1 MQEGEENGGPTP
13 RRSGRQRRPN
23 INCQGALTI
32 TEAAVVCL
40 QMNGMGI
47 DDSSLSMQILVMLTS
62 SPTLISAS
70 EHPGENETHP
80 SGPEPGNQAE
90 QGHRSSRGNESYSSA
105 RPESGNQVE
114 EGRGSPPAEHTMGHL
129 GPSSMSASSLFA
141 NLFTDGGDDLER
153 LGPPE
158 GEPQNPD

>member
-23 INCQGALTI
+23 INRQGALTI
-32 TEAAVVCL
+32 TEAAVVRS

-47 DDSSLSMQILVMLTS
+47 DDSSLSTQILAMLTS
-62 SPTLISAS
+62 SPTLIGPG

-90 QGHRSSRGNESYSSA
+90 QGRRSSRESESHSSA

-114 EGRGSPPAEHTMGHL
+114 EGRGNPPAEHTMGHL
-129 GPSSMSASSLFA
+129 SPSLMSASSLFA
-141 NLFTDGGDDLER
+141 NLFTDGGNDLGWP
-153 LGPPE
+153 GPPE
-158 GEPQNPD
+158 GEPQNPG